1 MASRLAFELEIG
13 VAVDSALGAVFS
25 MIEDRLWQ
33 LQSRVAGIGEV
44 IKTITPYAVGL
55 GDSIRTAQERGSASA
70 VEWLGGLEKISKS
83 LNDQSTAVGQLRG
96 QYQLLGQ
103 TVQQVAVQSIGLQ
116 KTDHGAAL
124 IGYGDNVL
132 KAAQKPMDANDRYKA
147 VVSDLTIKDG
157 KSRDAEGRTAQEQN
171 IAKAVKS
178 MGEQSGMGKIESISL
193 IQQMVDS
200 GITLDNSLSLAPQAA
215 TYSVG
220 QGVDGKDTALL
231 FRSLQDAGVKAPKEV
246 GEALKGIVFQAK
258 NGLVGIGDISRMI
271 PRLLPGLMAK
281 GIEGGNGV
289 DSAVRTT
296 AMIQER
302 GQTAGTFMEIQS
314 DVKATIGAY
323 SASTDKSANKAY
335 GDQRFLNKD
344 KQDGLLEADLRER
357 RNSPDRKKKE
367 LDAAAE
373 DLAVNAG
380 DAIQPTTD
388 FARESLTTL
397 AHGASAV
404 VDALKPVINVAAA
417 MALAF
422 VVVTKG
428 ASLFRGGKAVVDTGR
443 GLFRRG
449 SPGDGASGGKSSALG
464 GAARRLFGVE
474 EPKSATLARSNPP
487 STRVVATGF
496 GRPRASTAVNSASA
510 RTEGEQTSARQQ
522 DPENAKA
529 ASMAQ
534 AKSASDTPD
543 KKTGSTEG
551 SPQKGTSLSGKSA
564 GSSNDGFLSRMV
576 AKAGKFVPVLN
587 RIPGGRFLGAG
598 LDIARTAMGAG
609 NPLQKAVAYTQAA
622 GGLSGAVAGAAAGA
636 ALLSFVP
643 GVGTAIGAAVGGL
656 IGGAGGEA
664 GFAWIGERL
673 FGSSEK
679 PAVAATDPQ
688 MPDSSAPVAQ
698 GDVVRSLKEGA
709 PPVATLP
716 AVAAAAASVPGIAG
730 TTGAPVPAA
739 SPPPANV
746 AFTLNMPVTVQGSAE
761 NPTLLTQTVE
771 PMVRR
776 AFLDIFNQS
785 RGGNDA
791 LYDSPSVAHS

>member
-33 LQSRVAGIGEV
+33 LQSRVGGIGEV

-103 TVQQVAVQSIGLQ
+103 TVQQVAGQSIGLQ

-157 KSRDAEGRTAQEQN
+157 KSGNKEARGAQEDK
-171 IAKAVKS
+171 IANAVKS
-178 MGEQSGMGKIESISL
+178 MGERSGMGKIESVSL

-200 GITLDNSLSLAPQAA
+200 GISLDEALTHAPMAA
-215 TYSVG
+215 SYSVG
-220 QGVDGKDTALL
+220 QAVDGKDTALL
-231 FRSLQDAGVKAPKEV
+231 FRGLLDAGIKDAEKMGDALEGIIAQSKV
-246 GEALKGIVFQAK
+246 GK
-258 NGLVGIGDISRMI
+258 VGIGDITRML
-271 PRLLPGLMAK
+271 PRVLPGLMSK
-281 GIEGGNGV
+281 GIEGENGV
-289 DSAVRTT
+289 TSTLRAA
-296 AMIQER
+296 AMVQER
-302 GQTAGTFMEIQS
+302 GDTAGTLMEIQS
-314 DVKATIGAY
+314 DVKARIAAY
-323 SASTDKSANKAY
+323 SASTDKSATQDY
-335 GDQRFLNKD
+335 GQARFSATLMD
-344 KQDGLLEADLRER
+344 GGLLSSDLRER

-367 LDAAAE
+367 LDTATE

-443 GLFRRG
+443 GLFRSG

-464 GAARRLFGVE
+464 GAVRRLFGLE
-474 EPKSATLARSNPP
+474 EPKPEILARSNPP

-496 GRPRASTAVNSASA
+496 GRQRAPAAVNPAST
-510 RTEGEQTSARQQ
+510 RIEGEQTAARKQ
-522 DPENAKA
+522 DPEKAKA
-529 ASMAQ
+529 TSAAQ
-534 AKSASDTPD
+534 SKSASDTPE
-543 KKTGSTEG
+543 KKPGSAEG
-551 SPQKGTSLSGKSA
+551 SNQKGPSLSGKSA
-564 GSSNDGFLSRMV
+564 GSSSDGFLSRMV

-698 GDVVRSLKEGA
+698 GDVVRSLKEGV

-716 AVAAAAASVPGIAG
+716 AVAAAAASVPGMAG